1 MSITSFA
8 FLGFG
13 YNLRVRPAIKSSNAA
28 DRVDPILRNRIRQAI
43 DSADRVEAAML
54 LAEARMSGG
63 IVPIAAISRY
73 CDGDGFLAEY
83 YELIDVAEVGGCFYV
98 NFRQFKELN
107 AQLVQG
113 ATRRELKNVGKKYKK
128 KRKKL
133 TYTKDGVTITL
144 SGNADRL
151 GQKWYFRKQIEGVRR
166 YFILGHDRTASHKLA
181 TEIVADHR
189 AKMPLL
195 DLLKKYKAESPEIE
209 YLEVKAKRKAAL
221 GAGKS
226 SESASTDLESGVTLM
241 QLMAAYQEG
250 SKNRT
255 SGLTPKNARRCVNQL
270 RKVISLALNLKLPKN
285 TTTKEIEAAEKRAF
299 ERPVSDLTP
308 EMVDIFMDKMLGV
321 GDDYDDIDEVE
332 ILERSESA
340 NSSFRQ
346 AKSIFSRKGQKIFRR
361 AGLAFELP
369 AGFLYVGFL
378 PVTHGIYTLPEFHRI
393 EGIFEELRTLRKKDP
408 RHYLARLIGLYVNL
422 RPKEI
427 IHLRKEQIQY
437 SGYWKVEIRVRADF
451 KPKHYHERTIKIP
464 TGLAEHIMEICRDNG
479 SDYVISGGNRS
490 ELFRPFN
497 EHLHNTFLPDAGR
510 PSYELRKFYASAS
523 NLAVGLKTT
532 RKRMGHKN
540 ATTTEDHYIDKD
552 TSQALVDLYEKHA
565 KELFGDVAFPK

>member
-1 MSITSFA
+1 MPAAAFA
-8 FLGFG
+8 FFAFR
-13 YNLRVRPAIKSSNAA
+13 YNIKVSHAKKSSNAA
-28 DRVDPILRNRIRQAI
+28 DKADPILRNRIRKAI

-54 LAEARMSGG
+54 LSEAKMSGG

-73 CDGDGFLAEY
+73 CDGYGFLAEY
-83 YELIDVAEVGGCFYV
+83 YEFIDVTEVGGCFYV
-98 NFRQFKELN
+98 DFRQFKELN

-113 ATRRELKNVGKKYKK
+113 SPRRELKNVGKKYIK

-133 TYTKDGVTITL
+133 SYKKDGVTITL

-166 YFILGHDRTASHKLA
+166 YFVLGYDRTASHKLA
-181 TEIVADHR
+181 MEIVADHK

-195 DLLKKYKAESPEIE
+195 DLLQKYKADSPEIE
-209 YLEVKAKRKAAL
+209 YLEVKAKRKAAM
-221 GAGKS
+221 GSGKS
-226 SESASTDLESGVTLM
+226 SDSISADVESEVTLM
-241 QLMAAYQEG
+241 QLMTAYQEG
-250 SKNRT
+250 SENRT
-255 SGLTPKNARRCVNQL
+255 NGLTPKNARRCVNQL
-270 RKVISLALNLKLPKN
+270 RKVISLGLNLKLPKN
-285 TTTKEIEAAEKRAF
+285 KTKKEIQAAEKRAF

-321 GDDYDDIDEVE
+321 GDDFEDIDEVE

-340 NSSFRQ
+340 DSTFRQ

-369 AGFLYVGFL
+369 AGFLSVGFL

-393 EGIFEELRTLRKKDP
+393 EGIFEELRTLRKKNP
-408 RHYLARLIGLYVNL
+408 RNYLARLIGLYVNL

-427 IHLRKEQIQY
+427 VHLRKDQIQY

-451 KPKHYHERTIKIP
+451 KPKHYHERTIKIS
-464 TGLAEHIMEICRDNG
+464 TGLAEHIMEICGDNG

-497 EHLHNTFLPDAGR
+497 KHLHDTFLPDASR

-523 NLAVGLKTT
+523 SLAVGLKTT
-532 RKRMGHKN
+532 HKRMGHKN
-540 ATTTEDHYIDKD
+540 PTTTEDHYIDKD
-552 TSQALVDLYEKHA
+552 TSQELVDLYEKYA
-565 KELFGDVAFPK
+565 KELFDDIAFPK

>member
-1 MSITSFA
+1 MK
-8 FLGFG
+8 
-13 YNLRVRPAIKSSNAA
+13 PAKKSSSAA
-28 DRVDPILRNRIRQAI
+28 DRADPILRNRIRQAI

-73 CDGDGFLAEY
+73 CDGEGFLAEY
-83 YELIDVAEVGGCFYV
+83 YEFIDVAEVGGCFYI
-98 NFRQFKELN
+98 NFRLFKELN

-113 ATRRELKNVGKKYKK
+113 GPRRELKNVGRKYIK

-133 TYTKDGVTITL
+133 TYKKDGVTITL

-151 GQKWYFRKQIEGVRR
+151 GRKWYLRKQVEGVRR

-181 TEIVADHR
+181 TEIVADIKV
-189 AKMPLL
+189 KMPLL
-195 DLLKKYKAESPEIE
+195 DLLQKYKADSPEIE
-209 YLEVKAKRKAAL
+209 YLEAKAKRKAAL

-226 SESASTDLESGVTLM
+226 SESPLTDVESGVTLM
-241 QLMAAYQEG
+241 QLVAAYQEG
-250 SKNRT
+250 SNIRT
-255 SGLTPKNARRCVNQL
+255 NGLTPVNARRCVNQL
-270 RKVISLALNLKLPKN
+270 RKVISLALNLNLPKN
-285 TTTKEIEAAEKRAF
+285 NSKKEIKAAEKRAF

-340 NSSFRQ
+340 NSTFRQ

-369 AGFLYVGFL
+369 AEFLSVGFL
-378 PVTHGIYTLPEFHRI
+378 RVTHGIYTLPEFHRI
-393 EGIFEELRTLRKKDP
+393 EGIFEELLTLQKTDP

-427 IHLRKEQIQY
+427 IHLRKDQIQY

-451 KPKHYHERTIKIP
+451 KPKHYHERSIKIS
-464 TGLAEHIMEICRDNG
+464 TGLAEHTLEICRDNG
-479 SDYVISGGNRS
+479 SDYVISGSNRG

-497 EHLHNTFLPDAGR
+497 KHLKG
-510 PSYELRKFYASAS
+510 
-523 NLAVGLKTT
+523 
-532 RKRMGHKN
+532 
-540 ATTTEDHYIDKD
+540 
-552 TSQALVDLYEKHA
+552 TSENEAICVCVKS
-565 KELFGDVAFPK
+565 